1 VTSAP
6 DRRAE
11 IAANLAEFAIRIN
24 AACVTAG
31 RDPAELTLIAVT
43 KTFPATDVMLL
54 ADLGVTDVGE
64 NRDQEA
70 APKHEQCA
78 DLGLR
83 WHFVGRL
90 QRNKCRS
97 VARYADVVHSVDR
110 PELVDALS
118 LAALAAGRAINTL
131 IQVSLDP
138 PADDEG
144 TRGGARPD
152 DVVALADQVA
162 SAPGLAIGGVMAVAP
177 LGSDPDLAFARLASV
192 AADLTASHPDATM
205 VSAGMSGDF
214 ESAIRHGATHLRI
227 GSALL
232 GARSVPVG

>member
-1 VTSAP
+1 VTSGL

-11 IAANLAEFAIRIN
+11 IAANVADFSARIG
-24 AACVTAG
+24 AACAVAG
-31 RDPAELTLIAVT
+31 RDPAELTLVAVT
-43 KTFPATDVMLL
+43 KTFPASDVMLL

-70 APKHEQCA
+70 APKHQLCA
-78 DLGLR
+78 ALALR

-110 PELVDALS
+110 PELVEALS
-118 LAALAAGRAINTL
+118 LAAVAAGRAITTL

-138 PADDEG
+138 PTDDG

-152 DVVALADQVA
+152 DVAGLADQLA
-162 SAPGLAIGGVMAVAP
+162 SAPGLEIGGVMAVAP

-192 AADLTASHPDATM
+192 AAGLTASHPGATM

-227 GSALL
+227 GTALL